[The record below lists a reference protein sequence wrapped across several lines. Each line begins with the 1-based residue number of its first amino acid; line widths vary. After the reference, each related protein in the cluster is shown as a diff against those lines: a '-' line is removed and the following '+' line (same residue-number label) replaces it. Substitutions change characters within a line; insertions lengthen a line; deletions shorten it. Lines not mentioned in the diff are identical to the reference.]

1 MSKLKLGV
9 VVGLRENPQEAIRKV
24 HDLALSTCQLSC
36 WNPALYTNDNIHSV
50 RDACDRFGVEITSI
64 WAGYPGPATWN
75 FVEGPKTIGLVPRK
89 WRAARVQA
97 LKAGASFA
105 AALGV
110 PTISTHCG
118 FIPENPNDP
127 VYGEVIQALK
137 QVVAHCRRKKIAFTF
152 ETGQETPVV
161 LLRCIED
168 LGYDMLGINFD
179 TANLVLYGKANPV
192 DALDVIGKY
201 VMGVHAKDGFY
212 PLNGRELGREAALGD
227 GKVNFGVFMP
237 KLKSLGYR
245 GAITI
250 EREIS
255 GPQQIQDIEKAK
267 RLLGPLL

>member
-9 VVGLRENPQEAIRKV
+9 IVGLSENAEEAIEKV
-24 HDLALSTCQLSC
+24 HDLALPTCQLAC
-36 WNPALYTNDNIHSV
+36 WAPQHYTKDNIRIV
-50 RDACDRFGVEITSI
+50 KKACARHRVEISSI
-64 WAGYPGPATWN
+64 WAGYPGPMVWN
-75 FVEGPKTIGLVPRK
+75 FLEGPNTIGLPPKK
-89 WRAARVQA
+89 WRRIRIEA
-97 LKAGASFA
+97 LKAGADFA

-118 FIPENPNDP
+118 FIPENPKDAI
-127 VYGEVIQALK
+127 YGEVIKALK
-137 QVVAHCRRKKIAFTF
+137 EVVAHCRRKKVAFTF

-168 LGYDMLGINFD
+168 LGFDRLGINFD
-179 TANLVLYGKANPV
+179 TANLILYGKANPV

-212 PLNGRELGREAALGD
+212 PTNGRELGHEAALGE
-227 GKVNFGVFMP
+227 GKVNFPVFMP
-237 KLKSLGYR
+237 KLKKLGYN

-255 GPQQIQDIEKAK
+255 GPQQVKDIEKAK